1 MDQTGRARN
10 KQACQEDARV
20 DDDKTAVGTAAP
32 EDVDEGA
39 EDVNDGA
46 EYEWKTTGHEFLG
59 RFVARPFGR
68 SIAIGNISKWLP
80 PDGDDGAL
88 FHVSHLDGDE
98 EDLDQE
104 EAEEAFEHYQKT
116 GHCREEAKRKEDTV
130 AHLLGPLALS
140 AHRLLQLH
148 PHCASLAQCDAATQ
162 AAARQATER
171 ARAALCALNETLQAS
186 LGLEVEAVEGEDL
199 TKTKPEGQDNGTY
212 HASVPSAS
220 ATSRPPTV
228 HHGQNE
234 VVAPKAKGGRA
245 QADQHQRLKHREL
258 LVQAAPG
265 EVGAG
270 IGVGSR
276 VQDSEGICG
285 EIVARNGA
293 WLTMRTDAGE
303 ERKMR
308 KADIKLIA
316 PETEAA
322 PQPDKPEALAAPP
335 QHLAGPCTAKVTRPW
350 QLQAGAG
357 ISVGSRVQDSEGAC
371 GEIVARSG
379 AWLTM
384 RTDAGEERSIRKA
397 NLELITPG
405 APKIAKIR

>member
-1 MDQTGRARN
+1 MDQTGRALN
-10 KQACQEDARV
+10 KQTCQEDALV
-20 DDDKTAVGTAAP
+20 DDNKTAVGTAAP
-32 EDVDEGA
+32 EDVNEGA

-46 EYEWKTTGHEFLG
+46 EYEWQTTGHEFLG

-104 EAEEAFEHYQKT
+104 EAEEALEHYQKT

-171 ARAALCALNETLQAS
+171 ATAALCALNETLQAS

-199 TKTKPEGQDNGTY
+199 TKTKPEGQDNGT
-212 HASVPSAS
+212 ASVPSAS
-220 ATSRPPTV
+220 ATSRPPPPV

-245 QADQHQRLKHREL
+245 QADRHQRV
-258 LVQAAPG
+258 VQKPAPG

-285 EIVARNGA
+285 EIVARSGA

-322 PQPDKPEALAAPP
+322 PQPEALAAPP
-335 QHLAGPCTAKVTRPW
+335 QHLAGPCTAKVARPW